1 MHHKCKKNLGSKQ
14 KIDNVGISM
23 EPKGASII
31 TTTEPLSV
39 ADLQK
44 QLDSLSG
51 YNITEINWD
60 INLKNK
66 KLKWKG
72 FNNIKKMKKWKKL

>member
-39 ADLQK
+39 TDLQK

-72 FNNIKKMKKWKKL
+72 FNKIKKMKKWKKL

>member
-1 MHHKCKKNLGSKQ
+1 MHHKYKKNLGSKQ

-23 EPKGASII
+23 EPKGAPII

-39 ADLQK
+39 TDLQK

-51 YNITEINWD
+51 YNITEIN
-60 INLKNK
+60 
-66 KLKWKG
+66 
-72 FNNIKKMKKWKKL
+72 